1 MSHFCRRWRPVGQSG
16 RKRLDYQLFYE
27 VVASPREVAAFFPDN
42 DLDRQTPLS
51 ARIDIKGIS
60 GAVANLPEPEDDD
73 DGEFDWSDDET
84 IVCYEQPK
92 SKVYF
97 NPQGQVVIR
106 QQAAGYR
113 DEDSFVFF
121 NRENIP
127 ALIAALR
134 GCIHEDAAPATTSA
148 KDRTAAE
155 RQRRYR
161 QRRNGGVTS

>member
-1 MSHFCRRWRPVGQSG
+1 
-16 RKRLDYQLFYE
+16 LILL
-27 VVASPREVAAFFPDN
+27 ASPRELAAFFPDN

-97 NPQGQVVIR
+97 NRTRPVT
-106 QQAAGYR
+106 
-113 DEDSFVFF
+113 
-121 NRENIP
+121 
-127 ALIAALR
+127 AALR
-134 GCIHEDAAPATTSA
+134 S
-148 KDRTAAE
+148 
-155 RQRRYR
+155 
-161 QRRNGGVTS
+161 GGGSGW